1 MIDKRCG
8 SVAEALR
15 DIGDGAVIAVGGF
28 GNSGIPQA
36 LLGGLLARNVRE
48 LTIVSN
54 NAGGLDDGLG
64 RLFTAGRVRKII
76 CSYPRSDG
84 PIGFDAGYARGEVE
98 LELVPQ
104 GTLSE
109 RLRAGGAGIAA
120 FFTPTAAGTQLAAG
134 KEVRAFGNR
143 PHVLET
149 ALVPD
154 FALIR
159 ADRADRWGN
168 LIYHSAARNFGPVMA
183 AAARTTIAEAR
194 EIVELGALDPEHV
207 VTPGIFVTRVV
218 AV

>member
-1 MIDKRCG
+1 MVDKRCAT
-8 SVAEALR
+8 VAEALAG
-15 DIGDGAVIAVGGF
+15 IGDGATIAVGGF
-28 GNSGIPQA
+28 GSSGSPEA
-36 LLGGLLARNVRE
+36 LLAELLARNVGE

-54 NAGGLDDGLG
+54 NAGNRDDGLA
-64 RLFTAGRVRKII
+64 RLFAAGRIRKII
-76 CSYPRSDG
+76 CSYPRSTEELA
-84 PIGFDAGYARGEVE
+84 FDAAYARGGVE

-109 RLRAGGAGIAA
+109 RLRSGGAGIAA
-120 FFTPTAAGTQLAAG
+120 FYTPTGAGTELAAG
-134 KEVRAFGNR
+134 KETRAFGDR

-168 LIYHSAARNFGPVMA
+168 LVYHSAARNFGPVMA
-183 AAARTTIAEAR
+183 MAAGATIAEVR
-194 EIVELGALDPEHV
+194 SIVELGAIDPEHV
-207 VTPGIFVTRVV
+207 VTPGIFVARVV

>member
-1 MIDKRCG
+1 MIDKRCAT
-8 SVAEALR
+8 VAEALAG
-15 DIGDGAVIAVGGF
+15 IGNGATVAVGGF
-28 GNSGIPQA
+28 GSSGSPEV
-36 LLGGLLARNVRE
+36 LLAELLKRNVGE
-48 LTIVSN
+48 LTIISN
-54 NAGGLDDGLG
+54 NAGNRDDGLA
-64 RLFTAGRVRKII
+64 RLFAAGRIRKII
-76 CSYPRSDG
+76 CSYPRSTE
-84 PIGFDAGYARGEVE
+84 PLAFDAAYARGGVE

-109 RLRAGGAGIAA
+109 RLRSGGAGIAA
-120 FFTPTAAGTQLAAG
+120 FFTPTGAGTQLAAG
-134 KEVRAFGNR
+134 KEVRVFGNR

-168 LIYHSAARNFGPVMA
+168 LVYHLAARNFGPVMA
-183 AAARTTIAEAR
+183 MAARATIAEVR
-194 EIVELGALDPEHV
+194 SIVELGAIDPEDV